1 MTALF
6 KLSRRSLD
14 ELEEELVAHAQRINA
29 AEYAFL
35 ELVREF
41 DIRQGWK
48 PYQFNNCDPETER
61 PGKSGAVSD
70 LQP

>member
-1 MTALF
+1 MTAMF

-14 ELEEELVAHAQRINA
+14 ELEQELVVHAQRINA
-29 AEYAFL
+29 EEYAFL

-48 PYQFNNCDPETER
+48 
-61 PGKSGAVSD
+61 A
-70 LQP
+70 